1 MKGRR
6 DRVLAA
12 QALIS
17 RLFKR
22 FRLEDNGSI
31 YDLFLAAGIP
41 MSTFLSQC
49 ALEHPWFLHCAVL
62 SPLPSPFSPPNFR
75 YIQWKC
81 QVTLHLTAASAE
93 AE

>member
-1 MKGRR
+1 M
-6 DRVLAA
+6 LAA

-62 SPLPSPFSPPNFR
+62 SPFLLLFPLQTSDIYSGSVRSLF
-75 YIQWKC
+75 
-81 QVTLHLTAASAE
+81 T
-93 AE
+93 

>member
-1 MKGRR
+1 MP
-6 DRVLAA
+6 AA

-17 RLFKR
+17 SLFKG

-41 MSTFLSQC
+41 IEYFPVTVCSGTSVASALCC
-49 ALEHPWFLHCAVL
+49 ALPPFFLL
-62 SPLPSPFSPPNFR
+62 FFSPPNFKC
-75 YIQWKC
+75 IQWKC
-81 QVTLHLTAASAE
+81 PVTLHLTAASAE